1 MNSRLAVGGELAIIV
16 YILTVTQANLMM
28 KQNPTQNSKATD
40 SLLLRKLE
48 WQCRRGML
56 ELDVILGPFLA
67 RDFSS
72 LDADQQTAFVQLLE
86 HPDPDLYTWIMGYGD
101 CPHEQLYPI
110 LKSIQLKMSL

>member
-1 MNSRLAVGGELAIIV
+1 LAGCSELAIIV
-16 YILTVTQANLMM
+16 CMLSITQANLMM
-28 KQNPTQNSKATD
+28 KQYSKQNKKAAD
-40 SLLLRKLE
+40 SLLLRRLE

-72 LDADQQTAFVQLLE
+72 LDADQQTAFVELLE

-110 LKSIQLKMSL
+110 LKSIQLKMSV